1 MSVENQRR
9 SLKDWREAKQLT
21 ADDLWNAGS
30 GIPAELIERW
40 ETAGEPPAEAL
51 PNLISL
57 ARALDVPLE
66 QLDLGPNRR
75 GFTVDGYTFILFTR
89 GRDDRQWRAR
99 IGAWGWPAPGPA
111 PDVIADRATS
121 GEHAA
126 GATAEAALDAL
137 EAELRALIQTATQP
151 GAESDETASAAA
163 AEPATPAKRAK
174 RAKRTKPAAAESE
187 SEPAEAV
194 EVPEAAEAPEASA

>member
-1 MSVENQRR
+1 VSVENQRR
-9 SLKDWREAKQLT
+9 SLKEWREAKQLT

-30 GIPAELIERW
+30 GIPVEVIERW

-111 PDVIADRATS
+111 PAAIADRATS
-121 GEHAA
+121 GEHAS
-126 GATAEAALDAL
+126 GATAEAALDGL
-137 EAELRALIQTATQP
+137 EAELRALIQSATQP
-151 GAESDETASAAA
+151 GAESDEAASAAA
-163 AEPATPAKRAK
+163 AEPVKPAKRAK
-174 RAKRTKPAAAESE
+174 RAKRAKPSGEEGEPES
-187 SEPAEAV
+187 AEAS
-194 EVPEAAEAPEASA
+194 EAPEASA